1 MRFSIYQASRQGGRR
16 YNQDRI
22 AYSYSR
28 DALLMVIADGM
39 GGHLHGEI
47 AAQLTVKT
55 LAEAFQRHTRPKLR
69 DPVNFLYG
77 AIQRAHDTIN
87 EYARK
92 ENLPEAPHTTCVA
105 CVVQDDT
112 AWWAHVGDSR
122 LYLFSDNGLVTRTRD
137 HSTVQQLC
145 DDGLITEEDMKDHPD
160 RNKVYNCL
168 GGYLVPEI
176 ELSRP
181 IPLAEQDNILICT
194 DGLWSQLTTEQVAT
208 TLRRFPLARAIEF
221 LMDHAELRAG
231 RHGDNLSVIAMTWES
246 HNANDGQAVSTV
258 AMPINTFTTK
268 MDTFTPSPA
277 DLAEDEVE
285 RVIAEIQ
292 NTIKKFSE
300 NNR

>member
-1 MRFSIYQASRQGGRR
+1 MRFSIYQSSRQGGRR

-47 AAQLTVKT
+47 AAQITVKT
-55 LAEAFQRHTRPKLR
+55 LAEIFQRHTRPKLR
-69 DPVNFLYG
+69 DPASFLHG
-77 AIQRAHDTIN
+77 AIQRAHDAIN
-87 EYARK
+87 EYTRK
-92 ENLPEAPHTTCVA
+92 EKLPDAPHTTCVA
-105 CVVQDDT
+105 CVIQDDT
-112 AWWAHVGDSR
+112 VWWAHAGDSR
-122 LYLFSDNGLVTRTRD
+122 LYLFSNHGLITRTHD

-145 DDGLITEEDMKDHPD
+145 DDGLITEEDMKTHPD

-168 GGYLVPEI
+168 GGFLVPEI
-176 ELSRP
+176 EVSRP
-181 IPLAEQDNILICT
+181 MPLSEQDTILMCT
-194 DGLWSQLTTEQVAT
+194 DGLWGMLTTEQMAT
-208 TLRRFPLARAIEF
+208 TLRTFPLARAIEF

-246 HNANDGQAVSTV
+246 HDANDSQTVSTV
-258 AMPINTFTTK
+258 AMPLNTFTTK
-268 MDTFTPSPA
+268 MDEFAPSPA

-285 RVIAEIQ
+285 RAIAEIQ